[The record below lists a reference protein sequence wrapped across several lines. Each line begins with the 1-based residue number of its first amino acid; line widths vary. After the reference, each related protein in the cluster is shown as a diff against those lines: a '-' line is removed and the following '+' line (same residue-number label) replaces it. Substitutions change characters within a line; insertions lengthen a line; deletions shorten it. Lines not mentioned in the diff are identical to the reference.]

1 MQIKKNDN
9 VLVTTGKEK
18 GKRGRVIAVY
28 PALNRLLVEKL
39 NMIKRHTRPNQQL
52 KQGGI
57 VEKESPFSASRCE
70 TDLPES
76 ATSPRRSPDRRR
88 MKASARG
95 SVKTATRPW
104 VRSAASAERTV
115 VIRFA
120 AEEMGHYG

>member
-28 PALNRLLVEKL
+28 PAQNRLLVEKL

-57 VEKESPFSASRCE
+57 VEKESPFSASNVRLICPKCDKPTSVTRQASDEGKRARVCKNCNE
-70 TDLPES
+70 TMS
-76 ATSPRRSPDRRR
+76 
-88 MKASARG
+88 
-95 SVKTATRPW
+95 
-104 VRSAASAERTV
+104 
-115 VIRFA
+115 
-120 AEEMGHYG
+120 